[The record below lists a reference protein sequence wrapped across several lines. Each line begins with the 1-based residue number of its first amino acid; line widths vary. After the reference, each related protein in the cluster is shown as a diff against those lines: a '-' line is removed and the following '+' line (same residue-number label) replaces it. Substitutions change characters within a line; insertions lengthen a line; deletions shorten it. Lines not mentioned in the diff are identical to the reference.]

1 MAQIYITGHRNPDI
15 DSVCAALSYADLK
28 NKIDPSNKYI
38 PVRCGHLSDSVKKQL
53 EAAGVVAPPYMRD
66 IRPKVGDVL
75 KQGYVSIEADAPLF
89 NLFKVYDLARP
100 SIVPVFDNGRFYGL
114 LSIDD
119 ITSWFLKDN
128 TEPDPV
134 YTIPVKN
141 IKEIIPGKVLHEG
154 ENDTLH
160 ASLLA
165 GAASLEN
172 FFDFVHEK
180 TQSVIIMGYRQRHI
194 EHAIKMNVPAIII
207 TATSQTPDI
216 DFSGYTGFVYQTEMG
231 TAEAIRRLRMAPSVR
246 TIMGKQ
252 AQPVQSTD
260 LFDDV
265 KEALTTSNLR
275 GFPVFNGTDWVGFV
289 TRRCFLDKPRYQVIL
304 VDHNEAS
311 QSIKGLDEADVRE
324 IIDHHR
330 LDAPKT
336 STPIFID
343 AEPLGSANTIIWQNF
358 RRRGITPDPYIARV
372 MLTGIVCD
380 TLILKSPTTTQTDI
394 DSVKELAQFCGEND
408 VDKFGRRLF
417 SFSESL
423 SARNPDTVVASD
435 FKLYSENGVKMGV
448 GQCEVPFLDD
458 INSFKDTYLAALE
471 NIKKSNAL
479 DWTILMITDVL
490 RGDSILLTTASKFE
504 KKLSYAP
511 LAEHVF
517 NCPGVLSRKKQLL
530 PEILHAIS

>member
-28 NKIDPSNKYI
+28 NKIDSSNKYI

-53 EAAGVVAPPYMRD
+53 EAAGVTPPPYMRD

-75 KQGYVSIEADAPLF
+75 KQGYVSMESDAPLF
-89 NLFKVYDLARP
+89 NLFKIYNLSKP
-100 SIVPVFDNGRFYGL
+100 SIVPVFEKGRFYGL
-114 LSIDD
+114 LSVDD

-128 TEPDPV
+128 TDQDPV
-134 YTIPVKN
+134 YNIPVKN
-141 IKEIIPGKVLHEG
+141 IKEIIPGRVLHEG
-154 ENDTLH
+154 ENTTLN
-160 ASLLA
+160 ATLLA

-180 TQSVIIMGYRQRHI
+180 TQSIIVMGYRQRHI

-207 TATSQTPDI
+207 TATTETPDI
-216 DFSGYTGFVYQTEMG
+216 DFSGYNGFVYQTEMG
-231 TAEAIRRLRMAPSVR
+231 TAEAIRRLRMAPSVSS
-246 TIMGKQ
+246 ILGKQ
-252 AQPVQSTD
+252 AAPVQSTD

-265 KEALTTSNLR
+265 KEKLTDSNLR
-275 GFPVFNGTDWVGFV
+275 GFPVFEGESWVGFV
-289 TRRCFLDKPRYQVIL
+289 TRRCFLNKPRYQVIL

-311 QSIKGLDEADVRE
+311 QSIRGLEEADVRE

-336 STPIFID
+336 TTPIYID
-343 AEPLGSANTIIWQNF
+343 AEPLGSANTIVWQNF

-394 DSVKELAQFCGEND
+394 DSVNELAALCGEKD
-408 VDKFGRRLF
+408 VTTFGRRLF

-423 SARNPDTVVASD
+423 SARNPETVVSSD

-458 INSFKDTYLAALE
+458 IESFKNAYLAALDSVRKT
-471 NIKKSNAL
+471 NGL
-479 DWTILMITDVL
+479 DWTMLMITDVL
-490 RGDSILLTTASKFE
+490 RGDSILLTSPSKYE

-511 LAEHVF
+511 LADHVF
-517 NCPGVLSRKKQLL
+517 DLPGVLSRKKQLL

>member
-15 DSVCAALSYADLK
+15 DSVCAALAYADLK
-28 NKIDPSNKYI
+28 NKVDSSNNYI

-53 EAAGVVAPPYMRD
+53 EAAGVTAPPYMRD

-75 KQGYVSIEADAPLF
+75 KQGYVSMEADAPLF
-89 NLFKVYDLARP
+89 NLFKVYNLSRP
-100 SIVPVFDNGRFYGL
+100 SIVPVFDKGQFYGL
-114 LSIDD
+114 LSVDD

-128 TEPDPV
+128 TDQDPV
-134 YTIPVKN
+134 YNIPVKN
-141 IKEIIPGKVLHEG
+141 IKEIIPGKVLHECQV
-154 ENDTLH
+154 DTIN
-160 ASLLA
+160 ATLLA

-172 FFDFVHEK
+172 FFEFVHEQ
-180 TQSVIIMGYRQRHI
+180 TQSIIIMGYRQRHI

-207 TATSQTPDI
+207 TATSGDLNI
-216 DFSGYTGFVYQTEMG
+216 DLTGYTGFVYQTEMG
-231 TAEAIRRLRMAPSVR
+231 TAEVIRRIRMAPPVR
-246 TIMGKQ
+246 SILGKQ
-252 AQPVQSTD
+252 GDPVQSTD

-265 KEALTTSNLR
+265 KEKLMDSNLR
-275 GFPVFNGTDWVGFV
+275 GFSVFDGPNWVGFV
-289 TRRCFLDKPRYQVIL
+289 TRRCFLNKPRYQVIL

-311 QSIKGLDEADVRE
+311 QSIRGLEEADVRE

-336 STPIFID
+336 TTPIYID
-343 AEPLGSANTIIWQNF
+343 AEPLGSANTIVWQNF
-358 RRRGITPDPYIARV
+358 RRRGITPSPYIARV

-394 DSVKELAQFCGEND
+394 DSVNELAALCGEKD
-408 VDKFGRRLF
+408 VNSFGRLLF

-423 SARNPDTVVASD
+423 SARDPETVVTSD
-435 FKLYSENGVKMGV
+435 FKLYSENGVRMGV

-458 INSFKDTYLAALE
+458 IDSFKDTYLSALDSVR
-471 NIKKSNAL
+471 KANAL
-479 DWTILMITDVL
+479 DWTMLMITDVL

-511 LAEHVF
+511 LADHVF
-517 NCPGVLSRKKQLL
+517 DMPGVLSRKKQLL